1 MIKQITYIIL
11 VILFVSCAGEGKKR
25 VKKPD
30 NLISKD
36 KMVEVIY
43 DMSLISAAK
52 GVNRKLM
59 EQKGVHPE
67 KYIYEKHGIDS
78 VQFAL
83 SNEYYAFD
91 LDAYE
96 EIYKEVKLKLAKSKR
111 AYSDLVQ
118 VEQRQKDSLIKS
130 NRKNRDSIKRNRELT
145 GERLNVGNEK
155 VKPLNRLKTVDSLK
169 KSKNQ

>member
-1 MIKQITYIIL
+1 MIKQISYIFLMIL
-11 VILFVSCAGEGKKR
+11 IVSCGSEGKKR

-30 NLISKD
+30 NLIPKE
-36 KMVEVIY
+36 KMVDVIY

-59 EQKGVHPE
+59 EQRGVHPE
-67 KYIYEKHGIDS
+67 KYVYEKHGIDS

-96 EIYKEVKLKLAKSKR
+96 EIYKEVKLKLTKNKKT
-111 AYSDLVQ
+111 YSDLVQ
-118 VEQRQKDSLIKS
+118 VEEKQRDSLNKM
-130 NRKNRDSIKRNRELT
+130 NRKNRDSTKRQRLLT
-145 GERLNVGNEK
+145 GKELKVGNEK
-155 VKPLNRLKTVDSLK
+155 VKPLNRLKTSDSLK
-169 KSKNQ
+169 KLKNQ

>member
-1 MIKQITYIIL
+1 MIKQISYIFLIIL
-11 VILFVSCAGEGKKR
+11 IVSCAGESKKK

-30 NLISKD
+30 NLISKE
-36 KMVEVIY
+36 KMVDVIY

-59 EQKGVHPE
+59 EQRGVHPE
-67 KYIYEKHGIDS
+67 KYVYKKHGIDS

-96 EIYKEVKLKLAKSKR
+96 EIYKEVKLKLTKNKKT
-111 AYSDLVQ
+111 YSELVQ
-118 VEQRQKDSLIKS
+118 VEQKERDSLNKV
-130 NRKNRDSIKRNRELT
+130 NRRNRDSTKRQRLLT
-145 GERLNVGNEK
+145 GEQLKVGNEK
-155 VKPLNRLKTVDSLK
+155 VKPLNRLKTSDSLK
-169 KSKNQ
+169 KLKNQ